1 MTAPQPAPDKNDD
14 RASAT
19 ATIASG
25 PDQDVTAQTETETE
39 KESDSFLERETA
51 GQITDDN
58 HGSGGQTQ
66 MDQQDDSLR
75 SEQQAPMGPAPAS
88 DENLPDQLTNPRDAN
103 FTLPE
108 MQHQGKNLTAE
119 SDPEE

>member
-25 PDQDVTAQTETETE
+25 ADQDVTAQTETE

-51 GQITDDN
+51 GQVTDDN

-66 MDQQDDSLR
+66 ADQEDDSMR
-75 SEQQAPMGPAPAS
+75 GERQAPMGPAPAS
-88 DENLPDQLTNPRDAN
+88 DENIPDQLTHPRDAN

-119 SDPEE
+119 SDPED